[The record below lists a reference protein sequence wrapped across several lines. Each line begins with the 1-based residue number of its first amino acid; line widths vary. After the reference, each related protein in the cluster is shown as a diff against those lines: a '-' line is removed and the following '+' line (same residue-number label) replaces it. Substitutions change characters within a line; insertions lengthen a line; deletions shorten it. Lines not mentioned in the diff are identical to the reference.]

1 MIVPFRFFSFFLF
14 LVLNLISPLVPHFL
28 SIRRSDRFKQ
38 LFSPLFPQSTLEGKR
53 KQRKPTIKI
62 FIFVF
67 RNYRKIGFSK
77 QIAIKCPLESMNAHC
92 FFCYPLYSGFS
103 AKSLIRDQRMM
114 KLPNLLGLKRRVIF
128 SKLNSKV
135 LLFFCFGQLIVKG
148 MARNRANKGSV

>member
-14 LVLNLISPLVPHFL
+14 FVLDLISPLVPHFL
-28 SIRRSDRFKQ
+28 SIRKTTDLHNYF
-38 LFSPLFPQSTLEGKR
+38 FPFFYSLLLKER
-53 KQRKPTIKI
+53 EKQREPTIKI

-67 RNYRKIGFSK
+67 RNDRKIGFSK

-92 FFCYPLYSGFS
+92 FFYYPLYSGFS
-103 AKSLIRDQRMM
+103 AKSLIRGQRMM
-114 KLPNLLGLKRRVIF
+114 KLPNLLGLERRVIF

-148 MARNRANKGSV
+148 MRRNRANKGSV